1 MSMQEDNLPRLPD
14 GWIWVR
20 LGDICLDPQYGWTT
34 RAKTNGTL
42 HLLRTTDITN
52 GQINWNNVPF
62 CEIEPPEPAKYLLN
76 DGDILI
82 SRAGS
87 IGSSIMVK
95 NPPLAIFAS
104 YLIRFR
110 TLIDVSYLA
119 YFLQSP
125 LYWKSISEKK
135 IGITIPNI
143 NATKLK
149 QIMVPLPPLQEQKR
163 IVTKLEELFS
173 RLDAGVASLKKAGE
187 QVKRYRQSVLKK
199 AFEGRL
205 TEQWRI
211 TNKDR
216 LEPASIL
223 LERIKEEKRKRD
235 KKFKELEPLDT
246 SGLPRL
252 PDGWV
257 WVRLGEIV
265 NEIETVNPRNEPTKE
280 FIYLDIASIDN
291 KIQKIIS
298 PKKYLGKD
306 APSRAR
312 QLIKAGDILFSTV
325 RTYLKNIAIV
335 DELYHN
341 QIGST
346 GFCVIRPFNL
356 INNRFIFYLVQYDN
370 FLNPLNQIQ
379 RGTSYPAVRDSD
391 IFAQIIPLPPLQ
403 EQKRIVEEIERLFSI
418 ADHAEKIIEYS
429 LAQADRLRQSILKKA
444 FEGKLVPQDP
454 TDEPAS
460 MLLEKIK
467 LEKATKIKSSN
478 NRRSINNNHDNN
490 SSNYDHVY
498 MADLRMEKYEYDGKR
513 MMAKGRTK
521 RGGRGKGRGRRRKRY
536 TVMDDEHQMRL
547 I

>member
-14 GWIWVR
+14 GWVWVR

-42 HLLRTTDITN
+42 HLLRTTDITS

-87 IGSSIMVK
+87 IGSSIMIK

-173 RLDAGVASLKKAGE
+173 RLDAGVEALKKARE

-223 LERIKEEKRKRD
+223 LERIKEEKKKRD

-257 WVRLGEIV
+257 WVRV
-265 NEIETVNPRNEPTKE
+265 S
-280 FIYLDIASIDN
+280 DIC
-291 KIQKIIS
+291 
-298 PKKYLGKD
+298 Y
-306 APSRAR
+306 
-312 QLIKAGDILFSTV
+312 
-325 RTYLKNIAIV
+325 
-335 DELYHN
+335 
-341 QIGST
+341 
-346 GFCVIRPFNL
+346 L
-356 INNRFIFYLVQYDN
+356 INGRVFKPNEWSASGLPIVRIQNLNNPNASFNYCN
-370 FLNPLNQIQ
+370 FDVDTKYIIDSGQLLFAWSGTPITSFGAHIWRGGKAVLNQH
-379 RGTSYPAVRDSD
+379 
-391 IFAQIIPLPPLQ
+391 IFRVEMYGDYINKYYLMYVLNHNVVEYINKAHGGVGLAHITKMKFESSFIPLPPLQ

-418 ADHAEKIIEYS
+418 ADHAEKIIEHS

-490 SSNYDHVY
+490 SSNYDHIY

>member
-14 GWIWVR
+14 GWVWVR

-42 HLLRTTDITN
+42 HLLRTTDITS

-87 IGSSIMVK
+87 IGSSIMIK

-163 IVTKLEELFS
+163 IV
-173 RLDAGVASLKKAGE
+173 
-187 QVKRYRQSVLKK
+187 
-199 AFEGRL
+199 
-205 TEQWRI
+205 
-211 TNKDR
+211 
-216 LEPASIL
+216 
-223 LERIKEEKRKRD
+223 
-235 KKFKELEPLDT
+235 
-246 SGLPRL
+246 
-252 PDGWV
+252 
-257 WVRLGEIV
+257 
-265 NEIETVNPRNEPTKE
+265 
-280 FIYLDIASIDN
+280 
-291 KIQKIIS
+291 
-298 PKKYLGKD
+298 
-306 APSRAR
+306 
-312 QLIKAGDILFSTV
+312 
-325 RTYLKNIAIV
+325 
-335 DELYHN
+335 
-341 QIGST
+341 
-346 GFCVIRPFNL
+346 
-356 INNRFIFYLVQYDN
+356 
-370 FLNPLNQIQ
+370 
-379 RGTSYPAVRDSD
+379 
-391 IFAQIIPLPPLQ
+391 
-403 EQKRIVEEIERLFSI
+403 EEIERLFSI
-418 ADHAEKIIEYS
+418 ADHAEKIIEHS